1 MGSHGLLQ
9 KQAHRYRQACDL
21 PCTGVFGTRI
31 VFESALLDLLDG
43 TFYLYRNVFRQ
54 GCVG

>member
-1 MGSHGLLQ
+1 MRQHSLLR
-9 KQAHRYRQACDL
+9 KQIHRYRQACSL
-21 PCTGVFGTRI
+21 SCTGVFGTRI

-54 GCVG
+54 GCIG